1 MKTLEREVEGRKP
14 VLEELEK
21 LQGKL
26 RSDAAI
32 RDEEKLRIQE
42 EMDILQVRW
51 KRLFAKIH
59 DNSKW

>member
-1 MKTLEREVEGRKP
+1 MEGRKP